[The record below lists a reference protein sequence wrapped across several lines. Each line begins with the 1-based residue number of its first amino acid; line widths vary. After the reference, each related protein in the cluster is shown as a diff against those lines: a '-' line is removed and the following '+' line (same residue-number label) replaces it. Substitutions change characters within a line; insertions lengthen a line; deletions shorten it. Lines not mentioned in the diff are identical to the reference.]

1 VNGNL
6 NPDSRKSNEFR
17 TPLDDQDKQKTASP
31 CPPPVRTPLAA
42 STPRAVP
49 PRKGSSSSV
58 TTPIENRIHGPG
70 DLGDVT
76 PQQDNYSVIPE
87 GKLIFIE

>member
-1 VNGNL
+1 MNCNL

-17 TPLDDQDKQKTASP
+17 TPLDDQNKQKRASP

-42 STPRAVP
+42 STPSAVP
-49 PRKGSSSSV
+49 PRKSSTSSV

-70 DLGDVT
+70 YLGDVT